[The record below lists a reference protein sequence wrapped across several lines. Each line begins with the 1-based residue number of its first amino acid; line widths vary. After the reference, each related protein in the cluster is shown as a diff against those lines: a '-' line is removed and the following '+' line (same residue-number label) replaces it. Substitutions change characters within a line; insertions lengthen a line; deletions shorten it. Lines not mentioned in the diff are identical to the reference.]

1 MLPNVRGVVTT
12 IDGAE
17 VMLELTGR
25 TSFDEK
31 GVGHQ
36 SLFALFEAE
45 HPSYTWLNDLI
56 CVGEGRISEDGT
68 SHIDIFACQLE
79 D

>member
-12 IDGAE
+12 VDGAE

-25 TSFDEK
+25 TSFDEN
-31 GVGHQ
+31 GIGHQ

-45 HPSYTWLNDLI
+45 NPGYTWLNDLI
-56 CVGEGRISEDGT
+56 CVGEGRIGESLT
-68 SHIDIFACQLE
+68 SHIDIFACQLG